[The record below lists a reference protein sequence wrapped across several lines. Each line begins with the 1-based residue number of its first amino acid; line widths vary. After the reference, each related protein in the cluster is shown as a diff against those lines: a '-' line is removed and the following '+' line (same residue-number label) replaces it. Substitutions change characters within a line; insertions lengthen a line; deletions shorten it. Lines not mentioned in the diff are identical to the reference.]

1 MQYEI
6 DVNENVSHAI
16 KKRVMLLAVFR
27 IYMARLLAN
36 IIVYVFENYRYY
48 QISYAAIRRLVYSI
62 RLLLLTLQIILKL
75 STFQ

>member
-27 IYMARLLAN
+27 IYMARVLDN

-48 QISYAAIRRLVYSI
+48 QISYAAI
-62 RLLLLTLQIILKL
+62 LLRYV
-75 STFQ
+75 